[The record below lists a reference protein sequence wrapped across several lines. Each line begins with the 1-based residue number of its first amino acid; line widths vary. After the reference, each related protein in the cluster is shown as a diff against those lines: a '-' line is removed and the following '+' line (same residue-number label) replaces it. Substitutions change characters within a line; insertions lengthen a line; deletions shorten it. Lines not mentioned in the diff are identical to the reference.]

1 MFYQKS
7 GFFILS
13 ILLFFGCSQND
24 DKGRAYVSNQKAKIS
39 VIDLNNFEVVNEIDS
54 YGGSPRGIGV
64 SEDGKYLIVAN
75 GDDGNIAIIDRISGE
90 LSKKVD
96 IGENPEFVRVKDNL
110 AFVSYE
116 PASIG
121 GPPPKPGSQAEKELR
136 EKREEE
142 DEQPAQVAVVDIEKG
157 EVIKSIVGG
166 METEGIE
173 FSSDGSKILVT
184 NEADDNV
191 SVHDI
196 ESGELYK
203 TISTIEYGYRPRGIK
218 MSPDGSYYV
227 ASIEYG
233 DSLVILDSN
242 FEVVQSVKT
251 GRVPYGIAFSDD
263 GEKLFVALNKDS
275 ALEVFDTKTWESI
288 KKIPTGKRCWH
299 FSYTPDRNSMLVA
312 CGKSDNIIIIDPNNL
327 EKVSEI
333 PSKGMPWGIV
343 TFPKAT
349 GSLD

>member
-1 MFYQKS
+1 MFKS
-7 GFFILS
+7 
-13 ILLFFGCSQND
+13 
-24 DKGRAYVSNQKAKIS
+24 KAKIS

-90 LSKKVD
+90 LNKKVD

-203 TISTIEYGYRPRGIK
+203 TISTINMDIDHVE
-218 MSPDGSYYV
+218 
-227 ASIEYG
+227 
-233 DSLVILDSN
+233 
-242 FEVVQSVKT
+242 
-251 GRVPYGIAFSDD
+251 
-263 GEKLFVALNKDS
+263 LN
-275 ALEVFDTKTWESI
+275 
-288 KKIPTGKRCWH
+288 
-299 FSYTPDRNSMLVA
+299 
-312 CGKSDNIIIIDPNNL
+312 
-327 EKVSEI
+327 VS
-333 PSKGMPWGIV
+333 
-343 TFPKAT
+343 
-349 GSLD
+349 